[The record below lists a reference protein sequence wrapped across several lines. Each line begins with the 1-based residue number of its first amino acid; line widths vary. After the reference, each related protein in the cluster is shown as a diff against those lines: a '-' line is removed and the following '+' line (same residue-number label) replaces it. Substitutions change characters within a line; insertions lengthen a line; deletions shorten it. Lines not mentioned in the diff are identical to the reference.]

1 LISPVNPY
9 DREKLLPRKEYENNS
24 KNKKNQVI
32 KKMDNHGMSKNAQQW
47 SNIKMARIY
56 LNQIKKKLEAELKH

>member
-1 LISPVNPY
+1 VNPY